1 MLSNII
7 VAIMCVIMVAAGI
20 FGWWWENGG
29 CYRNSEKDEE
39 KPESEIETDKTEGN
53 RYKFHVRDNSQNGK
67 SVQVSGGYS
76 RYDDFVKGMAK
87 TESELGSYSCHE

>member
-39 KPESEIETDKTEGN
+39 KPESEIETEGTKEDEKN
-53 RYKFHVRDNSQNGK
+53 
-67 SVQVSGGYS
+67 
-76 RYDDFVKGMAK
+76 
-87 TESELGSYSCHE
+87 

>member
-1 MLSNII
+1 MLSNVI

-39 KPESEIETDKTEGN
+39 KPESEIETDKTEGTKEDEKN
-53 RYKFHVRDNSQNGK
+53 
-67 SVQVSGGYS
+67 
-76 RYDDFVKGMAK
+76 
-87 TESELGSYSCHE
+87 